1 VWNIVEAYLDESG
14 PYLCVTA
21 ENIPR
26 VQQPDRFLFNKLGRF
41 GPRSEN
47 PRVGGSIPPLATI
60 KSMVYSGQIPMSPK
74 AHLKFQQLFIGTAI
88 ALCRHAAAATGTN

>member
-14 PYLCVTA
+14 LYPCVTA

-41 GPRSEN
+41 GPPPEN

-60 KSMVYSGQIPMSPK
+60 KIKFLNQGVASESINLSSNMSAAVQYFGP
-74 AHLKFQQLFIGTAI
+74 LFA
-88 ALCRHAAAATGTN
+88 